1 MAADLKLSEAVTIP
15 ARELGWRFS
24 RSSGPGGQ
32 GVNTTDSRVELVF
45 DLAGSPSLP
54 PTLKRRAL
62 ERLAA
67 RLLEGQLVVCA
78 SEERSQWL
86 NRQVALR
93 RLQAWLQQA
102 ILPPPP
108 PRRAT
113 RPTRGSVERRL
124 RAKRSRSRRKG
135 DRSRP
140 TADGEET

>member
-1 MAADLKLSEAVTIP
+1 MADDLKLTGSLTIP

-24 RSSGPGGQ
+24 RASGPGGQ

-62 ERLAA
+62 ERLAG
-67 RLLEGQLVVCA
+67 RLQGGTLMVTA

-93 RLQAWLQQA
+93 RMQSWLQRA
-102 ILPPPP
+102 IEPPPP

-124 RAKRSRSRRKG
+124 RSKQLRARLKGGRSRRP
-135 DRSRP
+135 SL
-140 TADGEET
+140 EEGS

>member
-1 MAADLKLSEAVTIP
+1 MASDLKLSEAVTIP
-15 ARELGWRFS
+15 ARELAWRFS

-54 PTLKRRAL
+54 AALKRRAL
-62 ERLAA
+62 ERLAG
-67 RLLEGQLVVCA
+67 RLLEGSLVVSA

-86 NRQVALR
+86 NRQAALKR
-93 RLQAWLQQA
+93 MQVWLRQA
-102 ILPPPP
+102 IAPPPP

-124 RAKRSRSRRKG
+124 GAKRLRARIKG
-135 DRSRP
+135 DRSRRP
-140 TADGEET
+140 SADEGA

>member
-1 MAADLKLSEAVTIP
+1 MASDLKLSEAVTIP
-15 ARELGWRFS
+15 ARELAWRFS

-54 PTLKRRAL
+54 AGLKRRAL
-62 ERLAA
+62 ERLAG
-67 RLLEGQLVVCA
+67 RLLEGTLVVSA

-86 NRQVALR
+86 NRQAALKR
-93 RLQAWLQQA
+93 MQLWLRQA
-102 ILPPPP
+102 IAPPPP

-124 RAKRSRSRRKG
+124 GAKRLRARIKG
-135 DRSRP
+135 DRSRRP
-140 TADGEET
+140 SADEGA